1 MKALL
6 SVVELQTNVQISAII
21 PVSDRHDE
29 LEMVTREYFSML
41 VHSGRTFELIYVVDG
56 MHPAVVATLQQI
68 EATNPAI
75 KVILLNQY
83 YGEAACIREGVK
95 RANGD
100 VILLLPPYLQV
111 VTNSIITLLSRLET
125 ADVATAV
132 RDRKDDQ
139 FLNRIRG
146 WIFEKLAK
154 VAGSHFADPGC
165 SVRAIKR
172 NVFDEM
178 VLQDEQHRFLPL
190 FAERLG
196 FTVQEVLLP
205 QAESDKR
212 HRQHSFQIYLGRMLD
227 LISISFLLRFLQKPF
242 RFFGSVGAGAI
253 FMGTLIGL
261 YITAERFLAG
271 VPMGDRP
278 MLLLAVLLV
287 VLGIQIA
294 AIGLIAEIVIFTRS
308 KGTPTYHIDHV
319 AENTGKDVNGA
330 A

>member
-1 MKALL
+1 MKAKLT
-6 SVVELQTNVQISAII
+6 VVEMQDSLDVSAIVPI
-21 PVSDRHDE
+21 ADRHDDIDI
-29 LEMVTREYFSML
+29 VAREYLKML
-41 VHSGRTFELIYVVDG
+41 VRSGKTFEMIFVLDG
-56 MHPAVVATLQQI
+56 MHPAVAATL
-68 EATNPAI
+68 EDLAATNPAI
-75 KVILLNQY
+75 KVVMLNQY

-95 RANGD
+95 RSSGE
-100 VILLLPPYLQV
+100 VILLLPPYQQV
-111 VTNSIITLLSRLET
+111 VSDSIITLLGRLDT

-132 RDRKDDQ
+132 RDRKGDQ

-146 WIFEKLAK
+146 WTFEKMARI
-154 VAGSHFADPGC
+154 AGSHFADPGC

-172 NVFDEM
+172 KVFDEM

-212 HRQHSFQIYLGRMLD
+212 HRQHSFGIYLGRLLD

-242 RFFGSVGAGAI
+242 RFFGSVGATAI
-253 FMGTLIGL
+253 FIGTLIGL
-261 YITAERFLAG
+261 FITAERFFADI
-271 VPMGDRP
+271 PMGDRP
-278 MLLLAVLLV
+278 MLLLSVLMV

-308 KGTPTYHIDHV
+308 KGTPTYHVDHI
-319 AENTGKDVNGA
+319 AEKTVHN
-330 A
+330 